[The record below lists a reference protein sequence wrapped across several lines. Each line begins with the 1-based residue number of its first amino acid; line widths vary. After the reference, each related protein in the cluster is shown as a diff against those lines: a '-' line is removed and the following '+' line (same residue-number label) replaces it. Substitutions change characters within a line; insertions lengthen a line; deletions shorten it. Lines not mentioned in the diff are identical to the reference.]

1 VESNLTVWFLPG
13 NVEEAGFQIVE
24 FRYSEAG
31 GAKDHLDGITVE
43 VVALEDGAFVGGEVT
58 ERLLEERRLLTEA
71 GFFGDAATGF
81 RGAPCPVTGNDGADK
96 KDEVA
101 GIGEPAVADFLDG
114 TGEGFRNERVKSD
127 RTQVAA
133 EEEANTALVGS
144 LEGGGSVGLP

>member
-1 VESNLTVWFLPG
+1 VESNLPVWFLPRD
-13 NVEEAGFQIVE
+13 VEEAGFEAIE

-31 GAKDHLDGITVE
+31 GAKDNLDGITVE
-43 VVALEDGAFVGGEVT
+43 VIALEGGAFAGSEVT

-71 GFFGDAATGF
+71 GFFGDAAPGF
-81 RGAPCPVTGNDGADK
+81 WGAPCAVTCNDGTDK
-96 KDEVA
+96 EDEVA

-133 EEEANTALVGS
+133 EEKPNTALVGS
-144 LEGGGSVGLP
+144 VEGGGSVGLP